1 MEKVKLHEMK
11 KERVDFLITLIYL
24 ANFEVFRWS
33 ISLNINLLFLK
44 ECATRYITTKKLVV
58 GGK

>member
-24 ANFEVFRWS
+24 ANFEVFAGA
-33 ISLNINLLFLK
+33 FH
-44 ECATRYITTKKLVV
+44 
-58 GGK
+58 